1 MFTRHVTRK
10 FSAYLHEEL
19 SPEENRRV
27 AEHLIGCN
35 RCRVEFE
42 RVRFGMR
49 LAQQLPIMTAPQSV
63 WPEIDAALRKQ
74 PVTQMIAD
82 RRWRPATRLAIAASI
97 IVLLVGSLLII
108 RSIFSGAQPSWAVAR
123 LEGTPRIG
131 SRAIVGEGN
140 LRVGQWLETD
150 AGSRAQIDVGTIGQV
165 EVDPNTRVRLLETKP
180 TEHRLEL
187 ARGRMSA
194 RVWAPPRLFFVNTPS
209 GIAEDLGC
217 AYTLEVDDD
226 GNSIL
231 HVTSGWVSLQ
241 LTNRES
247 SVPAGAACATRRGIG
262 PGTPYFEDASEG
274 FRSALAKFDFSAD
287 KMSKDSALKIIIGEA
302 HARDV
307 MTLWYLLS
315 RVDAS
320 ERGPVYDRM
329 AELVPPPETVTRAGI
344 LSLNQQMLERWK
356 EKLAFAS
363 NPNSPKLNLK
373 KI

>member
-1 MFTRHVTRK
+1 
-10 FSAYLHEEL
+10 
-19 SPEENRRV
+19 
-27 AEHLIGCN
+27 
-35 RCRVEFE
+35 
-42 RVRFGMR
+42 
-49 LAQQLPIMTAPQSV
+49 PQSV

-247 SVPAGAACATRRGIG
+247 AVPAGAACATRRGIG
-262 PGTPYFEDASEG
+262 PGTPYFEDASEA
-274 FRSALAKFDFSAD
+274 FRSALANVDFSGDGPARI
-287 KMSKDSALKIIIGEA
+287 SALKVIISEA
-302 HARDV
+302 RSRDA

-315 RVDAS
+315 RVS
-320 ERGPVYDRM
+320 E
-329 AELVPPPETVTRAGI
+329 PERV
-344 LSLNQQMLERWK
+344 
-356 EKLAFAS
+356 
-363 NPNSPKLNLK
+363 
-373 KI
+373 

>member
-108 RSIFSGAQPSWAVAR
+108 RSIFSSAQPSWAVAR

-307 MTLWYLLS
+307 MTLWLLLS
-315 RVDAS
+315 RVDVS

-329 AELVPPPETVTRAGI
+329 AGLVPPPETVTRAGI

-356 EKLAFAS
+356 EKLAFAP

>member
-1 MFTRHVTRK
+1 
-10 FSAYLHEEL
+10 
-19 SPEENRRV
+19 
-27 AEHLIGCN
+27 
-35 RCRVEFE
+35 
-42 RVRFGMR
+42 MR

-247 SVPAGAACATRRGIG
+247 AVPAGAACATRRGIG
-262 PGTPYFEDASEG
+262 PGTPYFEDASEA
-274 FRSALAKFDFSAD
+274 FRSALTKVDFGGDGPARI
-287 KMSKDSALKIIIGEA
+287 SALKVIISEA
-302 HARDV
+302 RSRDA

-315 RVDAS
+315 RVS
-320 ERGPVYDRM
+320 EPERVRVYDRL
-329 AELVPPPETVTRAGI
+329 AELVPPPEAVTREGV
-344 LSLNQQMLERWK
+344 LSLNEQMLGLWK
-356 EKLAFAS
+356 EQLAFA
-363 NPNSPKLNLK
+363 PGTNSQKLKLGK
-373 KI
+373 KF